1 MTMHEETHGTPA
13 IRRPISSES
22 DHQLALD
29 EVLLRAR
36 RQIFIFDRA
45 LDARWDR
52 PDRVERLR
60 RLCLGSPRHLLRIA
74 LHDPESMVRNTPRLR
89 ALLEPCAHV
98 MAVHKTRDEA
108 RRAEDPLV
116 IVDGRHFVHRF
127 HADLP
132 RGLLAID
139 DPESAQSRI
148 QRFDQIWAASDPG
161 LSGTTLGL

>member
-1 MTMHEETHGTPA
+1 MTEDPTNPPL
-13 IRRPISSES
+13 RRLLESES
-22 DHQLALD
+22 DHQQALD
-29 EVLLRAR
+29 EVLVRAK
-36 RQIFIFDRA
+36 RQVWIFDRA

-52 PDRVERLR
+52 PQRVEWLR
-60 RLCLGSPRHLLRIA
+60 RLCLASPRNLVRIA

-98 MAVHKTRDEA
+98 MSVHRTRDEA
-108 RRAEDPLV
+108 LRAEDPLV

-127 HADLP
+127 HADLL
-132 RGLLAID
+132 RGVLALD

-148 QRFDQIWAASDPG
+148 QRFEQIWAASDPG

>member
-1 MTMHEETHGTPA
+1 MRDEDTVPA
-13 IRRPISSES
+13 PIRRPLSSES

-29 EVLLRAR
+29 EILLQAR
-36 RQIFIFDRA
+36 RQILIFDRA

-52 PDRVERLR
+52 PNRVECLR
-60 RLCLGSPRHLLRIA
+60 RLCLASPRHLLRIA

-89 ALLEPCAHV
+89 ALLGPCAHV
-98 MAVHKTRDEA
+98 MAVHKTRDEG

-132 RGLLAID
+132 RGLLALD

>member
-1 MTMHEETHGTPA
+1 MTMPEMEDTPHP
-13 IRRPISSES
+13 IGRPLSSES
-22 DHQLALD
+22 DHESALD

-36 RQIFIFDRA
+36 RQVLIFDRT
-45 LDARWDR
+45 LDTRWDR
-52 PDRVERLR
+52 PQRVECLR
-60 RLCLGSPRHLLRIA
+60 RLCLASPRHLVRIA

-89 ALLEPCAHV
+89 ALLESCAHV
-98 MAVHKTRDEA
+98 MSVHKTRAEA

-132 RGLLAID
+132 RGLLALD
-139 DPESAQSRI
+139 DPESAQSRM
-148 QRFDQIWAASDPG
+148 QRFEQIWAASDPG

>member
-1 MTMHEETHGTPA
+1 MPEDNANPTL
-13 IRRPISSES
+13 RRPLESES

-29 EVLLRAR
+29 EVLMRAR
-36 RQIFIFDRA
+36 RQVFIFDRA
-45 LDARWDR
+45 LDAKWDR
-52 PDRVERLR
+52 PQRVEWLR
-60 RLCLGSPRHLLRIA
+60 RLCLASPRHLLRIA

-98 MAVHKTRDEA
+98 MAVHRTRDEA
-108 RRAEDPLV
+108 LRAEDPLV

-139 DPESAQSRI
+139 DSESTQSRL
-148 QRFDQIWAASDPG
+148 QRFEQIWAASDPG
-161 LSGTTLGL
+161 LSGSTLGL

>member
-1 MTMHEETHGTPA
+1 MRDQETAAPP
-13 IRRPISSES
+13 IRRPLSSES

-29 EVLLRAR
+29 EVLLQAR
-36 RQIFIFDRA
+36 RQVFIFDRA

-52 PDRVERLR
+52 PHRVECLR
-60 RLCLGSPRHLLRIA
+60 RLCLASPKHLLRIA

-132 RGLLAID
+132 RGLLALD
-139 DPESAQSRI
+139 DPESAQSRM

>member
-1 MTMHEETHGTPA
+1 MHEEEESTAA
-13 IRRPISSES
+13 IRRPLSSES

-36 RQIFIFDRA
+36 RHVFIFDRS
-45 LDARWDR
+45 LDTRWDS
-52 PDRVERLR
+52 PQRVACLR
-60 RLCLGSPRHLLRIA
+60 RLCLGSPTHLLRIA

-89 ALLEPCAHV
+89 TLLAQCAHV

>member
-1 MTMHEETHGTPA
+1 MAEEAENAPHPL
-13 IRRPISSES
+13 RRPLASES

-29 EVLLRAR
+29 EVVARAR
-36 RQIFIFDRA
+36 RQVFIFDRA

-52 PDRVERLR
+52 PQRVDCLR
-60 RLCLGSPRHLLRIA
+60 RLCLASPRHVLRIA

-89 ALLEPCAHV
+89 ALLGPCAHV
-98 MAVHKTRDEA
+98 MTVHKTRDEA

-132 RGLLAID
+132 RGLLVLD
-139 DPESAQSRI
+139 DPESANSLV